1 MPVGLMG
8 FDQKIRHQ
16 YNIITS
22 IVCAVKL
29 FTFYTGD
36 CYTDYATANLGA
48 FTIVDIL
55 YNCKECLTIVRN
67 VLQL

>member
-22 IVCAVKL
+22 IVCALKL

-48 FTIVDIL
+48 V
-55 YNCKECLTIVRN
+55 TIVRHS
-67 VLQL
+67 LQLIVKNGSQL